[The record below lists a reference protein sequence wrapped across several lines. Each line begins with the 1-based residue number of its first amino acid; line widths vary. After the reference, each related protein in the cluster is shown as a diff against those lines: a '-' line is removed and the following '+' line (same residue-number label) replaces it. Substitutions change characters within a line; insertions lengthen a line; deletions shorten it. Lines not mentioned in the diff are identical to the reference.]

1 MPFNSKDNRITV
13 RGIVYSNIEPVE
25 NNNYAI
31 TFKVKIMRPAE
42 VGKEQRFDIFDVYVC
57 DRQNVNNV
65 LNNLTRGLG
74 VSVKGELRTWFDGTF
89 KICAN
94 KIEPIW

>member
-1 MPFNSKDNRITV
+1 MPFNNKDNRITV
-13 RGIVYSNIEPVE
+13 RGIVYSNIDYVE

-31 TFKVKIMRPAE
+31 TFQVKVMRPAE
-42 VGKEQRFDIFDVYVC
+42 VGKEQRFDIFDVYAC
-57 DRQNVNNV
+57 DRQNVNKV

-74 VSVKGELRTWFDGTF
+74 VSVKGELRVWFDGTI